1 MNFFFFFFFF
11 FNLIKRENKNNN
23 LVKTSFI
30 SLFSVAK
37 SMGIKTKNKAAE
49 NTKNRFLFIM
59 KHKIGMNSE
68 TFFSN
73 QEIAKVKMKISIR
86 RKNTSL
92 ADEYVA
98 W

>member
-1 MNFFFFFFFF
+1 
-11 FNLIKRENKNNN
+11 
-23 LVKTSFI
+23 
-30 SLFSVAK
+30 
-37 SMGIKTKNKAAE
+37 
-49 NTKNRFLFIM
+49 M